1 MIWQPVIHPVLVALL
16 GAALLFVA
24 GRALGRSSGA
34 AARALWA
41 GRLVLVLAC
50 IAMLMRPGI
59 PGVPARIAATDLDV
73 LLVVDTT
80 ASIAAEDWGDGRPR
94 LEGVRAD
101 VDALIA
107 AYPGARFGL
116 IAFDAQAQVRMPF
129 SHDATALGSAMAV
142 LGTEVTA
149 YSRGSSIGVAHQV
162 VLETLRSAAE
172 TTTGRSRM
180 VFYFGDGE
188 QTASR
193 APESFAEAAPYV
205 DGGSVLGYGTAAG
218 GPMRE
223 NRGVPGAA
231 VGEYIQ
237 YGGAP
242 ALSVVD
248 EDALRTIAA
257 ELGVDYRHRDAA
269 NAPAFPE
276 MPATTLDHSAAATAR
291 IVGDLTWVPAIV
303 VFAVLAVELTRATM
317 RVVQLRGLVARGGR
331 PPGEEPADDSRTPA
345 TGVRS

>member
-1 MIWQPVIHPVLVALL
+1 MIAQPVIHPVLIALL
-16 GAALLFVA
+16 GGALLLVA
-24 GRALGRSSGA
+24 GRALLRSGG

-41 GRLVLVLAC
+41 GRIVLVLAC
-50 IAMLMRPGI
+50 VAMLLRPGV

-80 ASIAAEDWGDGRPR
+80 ASIAAEDWAGGRPR

-101 VDALIA
+101 VDALIE

-116 IAFDAQAQVRMPF
+116 VAFDADAQVRMPF
-129 SHDATALGSAMAV
+129 SHDTTALGSAMAV

-149 YSRGSSIGVAHQV
+149 YSRGSSIGVAHQR

-188 QTASR
+188 QTAAR
-193 APESFAEAAPYV
+193 PPESFAEAAPYV
-205 DGGSVLGYGTAAG
+205 DGGLVLGYGTASG

-223 NRGVPGAA
+223 NRGVPDAEPGR
-231 VGEYIQ
+231 YIQ
-237 YGGAP
+237 HGGAP
-242 ALSVVD
+242 ALSVID
-248 EDALRTIAA
+248 EDALRKVAA
-257 ELGVDYRHRDAA
+257 DLGVEYRHRDATS
-269 NAPAFPE
+269 APAFPT
-276 MPATTLDHSAAATAR
+276 MPTTTLDHSAAATAR

-303 VFAVLAVELTRATM
+303 VFVVLAIELMRATM
-317 RVVQLRGLVARGGR
+317 RVVQLRALVVRGGGR
-331 PPGEEPADDSRTPA
+331 DPDADDSRTPA
-345 TGVRS
+345 AGVRT